1 MTQVKRIQSTA
12 PKIPELVMWA
22 LIDAIEDDRIH
33 VGSELPSE
41 RDLAEQLGVGRGS
54 LRECLAILEFLG
66 AIESNGNRKKVARN
80 ADYIRRAISFV
91 RVSNQWDSQEDFNE
105 FRRINESEIAAL
117 AARRAT
123 QEDLEK
129 MLRAVVRLEEHPRDA
144 RADVAFHDALAVA
157 SHNMMLAA
165 TIHLVNSM
173 IENVR
178 NRFFDRPDYIRR
190 SQESH
195 RAIFEAVRAGDG
207 DTARREMNL
216 HLDIVEEFSRRY
228 PEEGTKGR

>member
-1 MTQVKRIQSTA
+1 MTQVRKIQSTA

-22 LIDAIEDDRIH
+22 LIEAIEDDRIH

-66 AIESNGNRKKVARN
+66 AIEINGNRKKVARN

-105 FRRINESEIAAL
+105 FRRVNEVAIAGL
-117 AARRAT
+117 AASRAT
-123 QEDLEK
+123 EQDLEQV
-129 MLRAVVRLEEHPRDA
+129 LHAVERLEQNPKDA
-144 RADVAFHDALAVA
+144 MADVAFHDALAVA

-173 IENVR
+173 IANVR
-178 NRFFDRPDYIRR
+178 NRFYDRPDYIRS

-195 RAIFEAVRAGDG
+195 RAIFEAVQAGDRER
-207 DTARREMNL
+207 ARQEMNR
-216 HLDIVEEFSRRY
+216 HLDIVDEFSKRY
-228 PEEGTKGR
+228 PADSKKT